1 MARFGFGKKE
11 EDDFPPI
18 VPESEPIVVYT
29 GEPPIWVEPG
39 QEEIWE
45 TSSED
50 DKKED
55 DGWPSIFRLW

>member
-1 MARFGFGKKE
+1 MAWFGFGKKE

-18 VPESEPIVVYT
+18 ALENEPIEVYT
-29 GEPPIWVEPG
+29 GELPIWVETG

-50 DKKED
+50 DKKND
-55 DGWPSIFRLW
+55 DGWPSIFRLC

>member
-1 MARFGFGKKE
+1 MAWFGFGKKE

-18 VPESEPIVVYT
+18 TSGDEQVVIYT
-29 GEPPIWVEPG
+29 GDPPIWVKPG

-50 DKKED
+50 DKKKD